1 MRGTS
6 SVPEHNLPSDVDPPL
21 RGLVAEA
28 ADFVQHN
35 PDAAAAGRWWLSDP
49 ANQRYRSL
57 PEAVTIRHAAVLVLM
72 WQDDDG
78 PRLLLTERSAALA
91 KHPGQIAFPGG
102 GAEEFDLDTSG
113 TALREAQEEV
123 GLDPAGVEVLG
134 PLPPALIP
142 VSGFSVTPVLAVAED
157 PGVLTPYAGEVARV
171 IRAPVADLVAPA
183 HRYMAVIDRDGMRAP
198 TPAFYFGGGTA
209 DAAFVWGFTG
219 ILLDRML
226 QRLGWAQEWDEA
238 RVLDP
243 RRFKR

>member
-1 MRGTS
+1 M
-6 SVPEHNLPSDVDPPL
+6 PDADLPSDVGPPL

-28 ADFVQHN
+28 ADFVEQTPHE
-35 PDAAAAGRWWLSDP
+35 AASGTWWWPQPSGRLQ
-49 ANQRYRSL
+49 NFL
-57 PEAVTIRHAAVLVLM
+57 PEPTTIRHAAVLVLM

-91 KHPGQIAFPGG
+91 KHPGQISFPGG
-102 GAEEFDLDTSG
+102 AAEEFDLDATG

-123 GLDPAGVEVLG
+123 GLDPARVEVIG
-134 PLPPALIP
+134 PLPPALVP

-157 PGVLTPYAGEVARV
+157 VGVLTPYSGEVARL
-171 IRAPVADLVAPA
+171 ICAPVADLIAPA
-183 HRYMAVIDRDGMRAP
+183 HRYMAVIERDGMQSS
-198 TPAFYFGGGTA
+198 TPAFYFGEGTE

-226 QRLGWAQEWDEA
+226 DRLGWAQQWDQA
-238 RVLDP
+238 RLLDP